1 MRAASRGQDSVMP
14 DLIIRIDVTVSKGGQ
29 WVYSTSI
36 YSAVSHAHE
45 YCTGVHKAL
54 SMYFGG
60 LC

>member
-1 MRAASRGQDSVMP
+1 MYAVSRGQDSAMP
-14 DLIIRIDVTVSKGGQ
+14 GLTVRINVSKGGQ
-29 WVYSTSI
+29 WVYMYSTSI

-45 YCTGVHKAL
+45 YCTGMLRAL

>member
-1 MRAASRGQDSVMP
+1 MP
-14 DLIIRIDVTVSKGGQ
+14 GLIIRIDISNSGQ

-45 YCTGVHKAL
+45 YCTGIHRAL
-54 SMYFGG
+54 STYFGG